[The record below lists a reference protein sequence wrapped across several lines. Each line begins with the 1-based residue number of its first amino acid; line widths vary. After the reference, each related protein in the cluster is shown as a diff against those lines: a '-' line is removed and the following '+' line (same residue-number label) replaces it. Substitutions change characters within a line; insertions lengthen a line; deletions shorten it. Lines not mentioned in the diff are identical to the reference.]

1 MGQTILVRGLS
12 YMVSATFFDLLT
24 PSLTGKVGTDP
35 FLLKERIF
43 RIFDQIVDR
52 FRCTSILLKDNYPPL
67 ALCNILSFTSSAF

>member
-43 RIFDQIVDR
+43 DQIVDR
-52 FRCTSILLKDNYPPL
+52 FRCTSILLKDSYPPL